1 MHGIISR
8 EVYAQH
14 SFTNKS
20 FVKEKNH
27 IQSKLKKPYFRE
39 YFLKEKKQ
47 QRVTTPTPRIIF
59 ETF

>member
-8 EVYAQH
+8 EAYAQH

-27 IQSKLKKPYFRE
+27 IQSEAKKALF
-39 YFLKEKKQ
+39 
-47 QRVTTPTPRIIF
+47 QRVLPERDKAATSNNSYSKNYI
-59 ETF
+59 